1 MPVLILLFNC
11 ECLTGILVILKK
23 FCFMCYKLSFMSFY
37 VLWNIV
43 NSSSTVLI
51 MDILCA
57 KSFNIINLQLIYGK
71 YDLFIRILFQRT
83 FFWCSS
89 FHSAKYKFLLI
100 LIYSLTYSY
109 SKIIYFTSI
118 FSWQIDTLQIFLMTD
133 WVFPSQQI
141 DESHDFIL
149 WKIRKFSIG
158 KLRHRLIDNFH
169 NLPSTNRGNSWFSLL
184 CPIGKFKNILF
195 IWQKKNIENSAPRK
209 DNVTE
214 HWALLNWSRF
224 STKQK

>member
-1 MPVLILLFNC
+1 MHIFYACFILLFNC

-118 FSWQIDTLQIFLMTD
+118 FSWQIDTANFSHDRLSFPLPKNWWISWFYLVKDKKVFNWQIAAQTD
-133 WVFPSQQI
+133 WQ
-141 DESHDFIL
+141 
-149 WKIRKFSIG
+149 FS
-158 KLRHRLIDNFH
+158 
-169 NLPSTNRGNSWFSLL
+169 
-184 CPIGKFKNILF
+184 
-195 IWQKKNIENSAPRK
+195 
-209 DNVTE
+209 
-214 HWALLNWSRF
+214 
-224 STKQK
+224 